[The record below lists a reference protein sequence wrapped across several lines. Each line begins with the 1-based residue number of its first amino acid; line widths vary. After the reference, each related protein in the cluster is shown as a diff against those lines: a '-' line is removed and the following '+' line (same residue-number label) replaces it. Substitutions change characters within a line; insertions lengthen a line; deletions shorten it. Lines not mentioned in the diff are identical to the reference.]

1 MRFLLRLLV
10 TAASLWAAVYFVDGI
25 TYSGPYWGL
34 LVVAI
39 IFGLVNAIIR
49 PILTTLTCPLMIL
62 TLGLFTF
69 VLNAIMLWLTSIF
82 SRMAGFDFHVNG
94 AIAALIG
101 ALIVSVT
108 SAVLS
113 IFVPDGSSAR
123 KRHNEE

>member
-10 TAASLWAAVYFVDGI
+10 TAASLWAAVHFVDGI

-39 IFGLVNAIIR
+39 IFGLVNAVIR
-49 PILTTLTCPLMIL
+49 PILSALTCPLMLL
-62 TLGLFTF
+62 TLGLFIF

-82 SRMAGFDFHVNG
+82 SRMAGFDFHVDG
-94 AIAALIG
+94 AIAALLG
-101 ALIVSVT
+101 ALIVSIT

-113 IFVPDGSSAR
+113 IFVPDGKSP
-123 KRHNEE
+123 KQRHNED